1 MALRMTSPTTRPHSA
16 NRYLVRRVPTDIL
29 KVARNERV
37 ILHFPKSKFDPAL
50 FIQPKLGNVVS
61 FSLGTSDKL
70 VAKVRTSIAVTQ
82 LERAYEALRVGPTT
96 LSQRQIVALSG
107 EIYRLYVEA
116 FQENPGTP
124 KDWASFKALNRAARE
139 GRLDNLP
146 SIGFSFPDENDIAA
160 SVFGEDLSE
169 GVNALQPS
177 NNPAAIEGRFGGL
190 VSWVLGIHAIIVESE
205 TRNKL
210 LIAVH
215 QAVTDA
221 AFALKRNADGDY
233 SPDPKAARF
242 PAFVQTGLVSLQS
255 LFEKWASERS
265 PAASTRTT
273 WRTVIKSLQTHVG
286 HEDARRIRDI
296 DLVSWKDELVAEGLA
311 AKTINGSYLAAVNV
325 LYRFAIDNK
334 LLSQNPAAGVGVA
347 TTKKAGTRML
357 PYSTEEVGRLLFVAE
372 QTATPPRRWL
382 IWLAATSGARI
393 GEIAQLWG
401 NSIGRED
408 GIDVMRIRPAPD
420 GGSLKNENSERTVPI
435 HSAVIAAGFLAFVKQ
450 RGDGPLFYKRSSGKP
465 AKTHASKG
473 VTNHL
478 ASWIREQGFDDRRKA
493 PNHALRHWWKSQAV
507 DAEILDSVANHIQG
521 HAAKSEAGNY
531 RHFGI
536 EPLAKAVEKIL
547 LPKPTQRVVT
557 SGEETIEV

>member
-1 MALRMTSPTTRPHSA
+1 MALRMTSPTKRPNSTSHQFI
-16 NRYLVRRVPTDIL
+16 RRVPADIL

-37 ILHFPKSKFDPAL
+37 ILHFPKSKVGPPL
-50 FIQPKLGNVVS
+50 FIQPKLGDVVS
-61 FSLGTSDKL
+61 FSLDTSDKL
-70 VAKVRTSIAVTQ
+70 LAKVRTSIAVTQ
-82 LERAYEALRVGPTT
+82 LERAYEALRLGPKN
-96 LSQRQIVALSG
+96 LSQRQIIALSG
-107 EIYRLYVEA
+107 EIYRLYVDA

-160 SVFGEDLSE
+160 SVFGEDLTE

-177 NNPAAIEGRFGGL
+177 NNPAAIERRFGGL
-190 VSWVLGIHAIIVESE
+190 VSWVLGLHAIIVDSE
-205 TRNKL
+205 ARGRL
-210 LIAVH
+210 LTAVD

-242 PAFVQTGLVSLQS
+242 PAFVQTGVVALQS

-265 PAASTRTT
+265 PAASTQTT
-273 WRTVIKSLQTHVG
+273 WRTAIKSLQTHVG
-286 HEDARRIRDI
+286 HEDARRIRDT

-334 LLSQNPAAGVGVA
+334 LLSENPAIGIRAA
-347 TTKKAGTRML
+347 TMNKAGTRML
-357 PYSTEEVGRLLFVAE
+357 PYSTEEVGRLLSMAE
-372 QTATPPRRWL
+372 QKGTPRRRWL
-382 IWLAATSGARI
+382 VWLAATSGARI

-401 NSIGRED
+401 SSIGRED
-408 GIDVMRIRPAPD
+408 GIDVMRIMPAPD
-420 GGSLKNENSERTVPI
+420 GGSLKNEGSERTVPI
-435 HSAVIAAGFLAFVKQ
+435 HSAVVAAGFLEFVKQ
-450 RGDGPLFYKRSSGKP
+450 RGDGPLFYRRSSGKP

-478 ASWIREQGFDDRRKA
+478 ASWIREQGFVDPRKA

-507 DAEILDSVANHIQG
+507 EAEVQDSVADHIQG
-521 HAAKSEAGNY
+521 HAFKSVAGGY

-536 EPLAKAVEKIL
+536 ETVAKAVEKIR
-547 LPKPTQRVVT
+547 LPRPPQPVVT
-557 SGEETIEV
+557 